1 MRRNSGQVYM
11 LLKMRVDAAMGNT
24 SNCVYVPFK
33 NEVRCSA
40 KARLFA
46 CTFKNEGICS
56 TQGG

>member
-1 MRRNSGQVYM
+1 M

-33 NEVRCSA
+33 NEVRYSA